1 MIVVGGMDAEAGE
14 GFGVGEVVAVAE
26 VLDGV
31 AAFVAAAAAGFG
43 AEAGPAL
50 LAVEAA
56 PVFEVVAAA

>member
-1 MIVVGGMDAEAGE
+1 MIVAVVDPQAGA

-43 AEAGPAL
+43 AEAGPAF
-50 LAVEAA
+50 LAVV
-56 PVFEVVAAA
+56 PRQYLK